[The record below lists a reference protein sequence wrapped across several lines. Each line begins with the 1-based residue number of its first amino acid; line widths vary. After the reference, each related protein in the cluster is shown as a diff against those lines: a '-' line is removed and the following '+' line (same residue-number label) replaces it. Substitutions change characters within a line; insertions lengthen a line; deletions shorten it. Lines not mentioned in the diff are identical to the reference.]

1 MGVPAAGSVVV
12 IPFPFSDL
20 SNAKRR
26 PAVVLADAG
35 KGDAILCMVT
45 SNAYSDTSAM
55 VLSPTDLSSGVLH
68 QVSYVRPNKRFTAHE
83 TLMDP
88 PFGKLTPPVFD
99 RLRDA
104 VVKVIRT

>member
-45 SNAYSDTSAM
+45 SNAYADTSAM
-55 VLSPTDLSSGVLH
+55 VLNPTDLSSGVLH
-68 QVSYVRPNKRFTAHE
+68 QVSYVRPNKLFTAHE

-88 PFGKLTPPVFD
+88 PFGKLKSPVFE

-104 VVKVIRT
+104 VVEVIRK

>member
-35 KGDAILCMVT
+35 KG
-45 SNAYSDTSAM
+45 
-55 VLSPTDLSSGVLH
+55 
-68 QVSYVRPNKRFTAHE
+68 E

-88 PFGKLTPPVFD
+88 PFGTLKSPVFD

-104 VVKVIRT
+104 VIKVIRT